1 MNTRFL
7 LMAQYGA
14 RAIIPIDDVARDYFS
29 LTPDKLQRKIALGE
43 IKPPIVRM
51 DPLSQKAANGI
62 HIDDLA
68 EWIDARREAARK
80 EMRQLTGDR

>member
-14 RAIIPIDDVARDYFS
+14 RAVIPIDDVARDYFS
-29 LTPDKLQRKIALGE
+29 MTPDKLVRKISHGE
-43 IKPPIVRM
+43 IKLPMVRM
-51 DPLSQKAANGI
+51 DAGSQKAAKGV

-68 EWIDARREAARK
+68 EWIDARREAAQK
-80 EMRQLTGDR
+80 ELRQVAGR

>member
-1 MNTRFL
+1 MNTRFM

-14 RAIIPIDDVARDYFS
+14 RSIIPLEEVARDYFS
-29 LTPDKLQRKIALGE
+29 LTADKLARKIQHGDIGL
-43 IKPPIVRM
+43 PLVRM
-51 DPLSQKAANGI
+51 DATSQKAAKGV

-80 EMRQLTGDR
+80 ELKQIVG

>member
-14 RAIIPIDDVARDYFS
+14 RAIIPLDDVARDYFS
-29 LTPDKLQRKIALGE
+29 MTTDKLARKIVHGE
-43 IKPPIVRM
+43 IKLPLVRM
-51 DPLSQKAANGI
+51 DGGSQKSAKGV
-62 HIDDLA
+62 HVDDLA

-80 EMRQLTGDR
+80 ELNQITG